1 MLLKPPQ
8 VIYAKRYVQ
17 AENRTMSIR
26 KLNRKYDFL
35 DNTRIILDLKFDP
48 IRKYLDNSAEMILR
62 QERQLNEKYHTWN
75 EKRSNNSEIPDAF
88 DIYEMEIINSSE
100 FPNILNQS
108 IYLTIYST
116 FENEFF
122 ELCEWCQNTENLKIS
137 PKDINGQGYIG
148 QCRKYITNVL
158 EVNLDDLN
166 EVWAE
171 IKKYQLI
178 RNSIAHNNGILK
190 SPKNDILTFI
200 ENSNGI
206 SFDKKKSQVKME
218 SIDFLKT
225 LIDKLT
231 DFLSETALKIM
242 EEKNKA
248 ST

>member
-1 MLLKPPQ
+1 MS
-8 VIYAKRYVQ
+8 
-17 AENRTMSIR
+17 RTRRNEFSGSKYWVLTNSRIM
-26 KLNRKYDFL
+26 YDF
-35 DNTRIILDLKFDP
+35 KFDP
-48 IRKYLDNSAEMILR
+48 IKAYLESTQGMILQ
-62 QERQLNEKYHTWN
+62 QEKKLNEKYHAWN
-75 EKRSNNSEIPDAF
+75 KEHSNNPEMPDAF
-88 DIYEMEIINSSE
+88 DIYEMEIMNSSE

-122 ELCEWCQNTENLKIS
+122 KLCEWCQKAESLKIG
-137 PKDINGQGYIG
+137 PKDINGKGYIG

-158 EVNLDDLN
+158 NVSLDSLN
-166 EVWAE
+166 DEWIE

-178 RNSIAHNNGILK
+178 RNSIAHNNGIIK
-190 SPKNDILTFI
+190 SPNNDFLTFI

-206 SFDKKKSQVKME
+206 SFDTKKSQIKME

-231 DFLSETALKIM
+231 NFLSETAERIIK
-242 EEKNKA
+242 EKNA

>member
-1 MLLKPPQ
+1 
-8 VIYAKRYVQ
+8 
-17 AENRTMSIR
+17 MSFR
-26 KLNRKYDFL
+26 KLSRKYDFL
-35 DNTRIILDLKFDP
+35 DNTRILLDFKFDP
-48 IRKYLDNSAEMILR
+48 IKEFLDNSVEMILR
-62 QERQLNEKYHTWN
+62 QEKELDKKYHAWN
-75 EKRSNNSEIPDAF
+75 KKHAHNPEVPDAF

-116 FENEFF
+116 FENKFF
-122 ELCEWCQNTENLKIS
+122 SLCEWCQNVENLKIG

-158 EVNLDDLN
+158 DVNLDDLN
-166 EVWAE
+166 ETWVE

-190 SPKNDILTFI
+190 SPKNDVLTFI
-200 ENSNGI
+200 ENSSGI
-206 SFDKKKSQVKME
+206 SFDTEKSQVTIE

-231 DFLSETALKIM
+231 DFLSETAEKIM
-242 EEKNKA
+242 NKKNKA

>member
-1 MLLKPPQ
+1 M
-8 VIYAKRYVQ
+8 Q
-17 AENRTMSIR
+17 AENQNMSSR
-26 KLNRKYDFL
+26 KLRNKYDFL
-35 DNTRIILDLKFDP
+35 DNTRILLNFKFDP
-48 IRKYLDNSAEMILR
+48 IKDYLDNSAGMIIQ
-62 QERQLNEKYHTWN
+62 QEKELNEKYQAWN
-75 EKRSNNSEIPDAF
+75 KKHSNNPEMPDAF

-122 ELCEWCQNTENLKIS
+122 KLCEWCQNAENLKIG

-148 QCRKYITNVL
+148 QCRKYVTNVL
-158 EVNLDDLN
+158 DVNLDDLN
-166 EVWAE
+166 ELWAE

-178 RNSIAHNNGILK
+178 RNSIAHNNGIIK
-190 SPKNDILTFI
+190 SPNNDVLTFI

-206 SFDKKKSQVKME
+206 LFDIKKSQVKIE

-231 DFLSETALKIM
+231 DFISGTAEIIM
-242 EEKNKA
+242 NGKKA